1 VSTWRIARLIAAK
14 DLRIELRSRV
24 VTNQVLPFAALVM
37 VMFAFALDND
47 NVLTRVAPGLV
58 WLATMFSMLVLVQR
72 SFAVESADG
81 ALDALQVAG
90 VRPAGIFLG
99 KSMALAAQLA
109 VLEVVLLLA
118 AIVLYQLY
126 SVLGRRVGR
135 QPGDEATPDQ
145 TRSLPVRDEPDA
157 PLEDDGVQLTG
168 LAALRARDPAFD
180 LTRFLGG
187 ARSAYE
193 MVVKAFAAGDRETL
207 KKLLSSEVM
216 ASFESGI
223 AAREA
228 EGTTDEVEFLQA
240 PRADMEKADVTGD
253 SARITVRFLAEF
265 RSRSKGPEGE
275 AVDDRRTA
283 ELWTF
288 ERNLTS
294 RDPNWTL
301 VHVDAAEA

>member
-1 VSTWRIARLIAAK
+1 M
-14 DLRIELRSRV
+14 
-24 VTNQVLPFAALVM
+24 QVLELIIFA
-37 VMFAFALDND
+37 
-47 NVLTRVAPGLV
+47 G
-58 WLATMFSMLVLVQR
+58 
-72 SFAVESADG
+72 
-81 ALDALQVAG
+81 
-90 VRPAGIFLG
+90 
-99 KSMALAAQLA
+99 
-109 VLEVVLLLA
+109 LA

-135 QPGDEATPDQ
+135 QPGDDPTPDLA
-145 TRSLPVRDEPDA
+145 RNLPVRDEPDA
-157 PLEDDGVQLTG
+157 PLEDDGIQLTG
-168 LAALRARDPAFD
+168 LAALRSLDPGFD

-207 KKLLSSEVM
+207 KKLLSTEVM

-228 EGTTDEVEFLQA
+228 DGSTDEVEFLQA
-240 PRADMEKADVTGD
+240 PRADMEKADVVGD
-253 SARITVRFLAEF
+253 TARITVRFLAEF

-288 ERNLTS
+288 GRNLKS